1 MQIQES
7 LPRKSNVNILHLLIM
22 GSAQYRR
29 GEHIK
34 GALLLTIQLVFIY
47 CTPQFIAAIN
57 GLITLGE
64 VAQQRN
70 GFEIIQGDNSIHML
84 VEGMVM
90 VALLVVFL
98 MFFVINAKGITKDT
112 AYHKASIRQQL
123 KLLYEENFPAIA
135 LTPAAIAT
143 LFFII
148 LPILI
153 TALVALTNYSAPN
166 YIPPRNLVDW
176 VGFDN
181 FFKLSGASGWSS
193 TFFSIAVWTILW
205 ASIVTALTYAVG
217 FLMSNAVENR
227 QVKFKGM
234 WRLILILPWAIP
246 AFVSLLSFRLMLN
259 GIGPVNDFLS
269 QFNIEAVE
277 FLTDPLNA
285 KLVCIFVGVWLGS
298 PFYMLL
304 ITSAKTNIP
313 QNLYEASEVD
323 GASRFCQFREITLP
337 LVLQQTAPTLVM
349 NFAMNFNN
357 MGIIYLIT
365 DGGPINTD
373 YVYAGH
379 TDILISWI
387 YKMTLEFKQ
396 YQMAS
401 VVSILIFIF
410 LSIIAIWQFRRMKS
424 FKDEVA

>member
-1 MQIQES
+1 MHVHES
-7 LPRKSNVNILHLLIM
+7 LPRKSSFNLLHFLVM
-22 GSAQYRR
+22 GSAQIKR
-29 GEHIK
+29 GDQIK
-34 GALLLTIQLVFIY
+34 GVFLLVIQLLFIFY
-47 CTPQFIAAIN
+47 IPQFIHSIN

-64 VAQQRN
+64 VTQQRN
-70 GFEIIQGDNSIHML
+70 GFEVIQGDNSIHLL
-84 VEGMVM
+84 VEGVVM
-90 VALLVVFL
+90 ASFLVMFITLYVFN
-98 MFFVINAKGITKDT
+98 VKDSLRDVP
-112 AYHKASIRQQL
+112 YCRISVKQQF
-123 KLLYEENFPAIA
+123 KNIYEEYFPALA

-148 LPILI
+148 LPIII
-153 TALVALTNYSAPN
+153 TAMVALTNYSAPN

-176 VGFDN
+176 VGLEN
-181 FFKLSGASGWSS
+181 FFRLSSAKGWSS
-193 TFFSIAVWTILW
+193 TFISITIWTLIW
-205 ASIVTALTYAVG
+205 ATTVTILTYAVG
-217 FLMSNAVENR
+217 FMMSSAVENR

-234 WRLILILPWAIP
+234 WRLILILPYAIP

-259 GIGPVNDFLS
+259 GIGPVNDFLAS
-269 QFNIEAVE
+269 IGIGSIA
-277 FLTDPLNA
+277 FLTDPLYA

-313 QNLYEASEVD
+313 ANLYEASEVD
-323 GASRFCQFREITLP
+323 GASRFQQFREITLP

-357 MGIIYLIT
+357 MGIVYLIT

-401 VVSILIFIF
+401 VVSILIFLF
-410 LSIIAIWQFRRMKS
+410 LSVIAIWQFRRMKS
-424 FKDEVA
+424 FKEEVA

>member
-1 MQIQES
+1 
-7 LPRKSNVNILHLLIM
+7 M
-22 GSAQYRR
+22 GSAQIKR
-29 GEHIK
+29 GDQIK
-34 GALLLTIQLVFIY
+34 GVFLLVIQLLFIFY
-47 CTPQFIAAIN
+47 IPQFIHSIN

-64 VAQQRN
+64 VTQQRN
-70 GFEIIQGDNSIHML
+70 GFEVIQGDNSIHLL
-84 VEGMVM
+84 VEGVVM
-90 VALLVVFL
+90 ASFLVMFITLYVFN
-98 MFFVINAKGITKDT
+98 VKDSLRDVP
-112 AYHKASIRQQL
+112 YCRISVKQQF
-123 KLLYEENFPAIA
+123 KNIYEEYFPALA

-148 LPILI
+148 LPIII
-153 TALVALTNYSAPN
+153 TAMVALTNYSAPN

-176 VGFDN
+176 VGLEN
-181 FFKLSGASGWSS
+181 FFRLSSAKGWSS
-193 TFFSIAVWTILW
+193 TFISITIWTLIW
-205 ASIVTALTYAVG
+205 ATTVTILTYAVG
-217 FLMSNAVENR
+217 FMMSSAVENR

-234 WRLILILPWAIP
+234 WRLILILPYAIP

-259 GIGPVNDFLS
+259 GIGPVNDFLAS
-269 QFNIEAVE
+269 IGIGSIA
-277 FLTDPLNA
+277 FLTDPLYA

-313 QNLYEASEVD
+313 ANLYEASEVD
-323 GASRFCQFREITLP
+323 GASRFQQFREITLP

-357 MGIIYLIT
+357 MGIVYLIT

-401 VVSILIFIF
+401 VVSILIFLF
-410 LSIIAIWQFRRMKS
+410 LSVIAIWQFRRMKS
-424 FKDEVA
+424 FKEEVA

>member
-1 MQIQES
+1 
-7 LPRKSNVNILHLLIM
+7 M
-22 GSAQYRR
+22 GSAQFKR
-29 GEHIK
+29 GDQVK
-34 GALLLTIQLVFIY
+34 GVFLFTLQLVFIY
-47 CTPQFIAAIN
+47 FIPQFHTSLD

-64 VAQQRN
+64 VAQTRN
-70 GFEIIQGDNSIHML
+70 GFEVIQGDNSIHLL
-84 VEGMVM
+84 VEGVVM
-90 VALLVVFL
+90 ASLLVLFAI
-98 MFFVINAKGITKDT
+98 FFIVNAKDVYKQNPL
-112 AYHKASIRQQL
+112 HKLTIKQQF
-123 KLLYEENFPAIA
+123 KNIYEEYFPGLA
-135 LTPAAIAT
+135 LTPAAVAT

-148 LPILI
+148 LPIII
-153 TALVALTNYSAPN
+153 TAMVALTNYSAPS

-193 TFFSIAVWTILW
+193 TFFSIATWTFIW
-205 ASIVTALTYAVG
+205 ASVVTLLTYAVG
-217 FLMSNAVENR
+217 FLMSNAVDNR

-234 WRLILILPWAIP
+234 WRLILILPYAIP

-259 GIGPVNDFLS
+259 GIGPVNDFLA
-269 QFNIEAVE
+269 QYGIGAIE

-304 ITSAKTNIP
+304 ISSAKTNIP

-323 GASRFCQFREITLP
+323 GASRFLQFREITLP

-357 MGIIYLIT
+357 MGIVYLIT

-410 LSIIAIWQFRRMKS
+410 LSIIAVWQFRRMKS
-424 FKDEVA
+424 FREEVA